1 MAKSDHWRPRLNL
14 DITEEQ
20 YFKLQKIFPW
30 GVKQEFFRLVIDDII
45 DLIERKGERAI
56 AAVLTKSLQFK
67 EVSKTLK
74 DLEEELIDERPKEPS
89 S

>member
-1 MAKSDHWRPRLNL
+1 MSKDDRWRPRLNL

-20 YFKLQKIFPW
+20 YHKLQKIFPW

-67 EVSKTLK
+67 EISKTLK
-74 DLEEELIDERPKEPS
+74 ELEEDLADERPKEPPS
-89 S
+89 

>member
-1 MAKSDHWRPRLNL
+1 MSKDDRWRPRLNL

-20 YFKLQKIFPW
+20 YYKLQKIFPW

-67 EVSKTLK
+67 EMSKTLK
-74 DLEEELIDERPKEPS
+74 ELEEDLPDERSERSPS
-89 S
+89 